1 MGSNVVAEEGNSAT
15 NTLRFRIIIATLIFS
30 SLQSVLVVQA
40 QFSIDPEGLTL
51 KRFRLVFIFA
61 FATILLTAS
70 NGLTTNAVGPQEGH
84 GKEHGFSVRQYE
96 QFHHVLHPL
105 QHDALPKKDFRRIR
119 AKSALLTKRGKA
131 IVNLGVPRGTSDENR
146 KEFTK
151 ELKKFNGA
159 LAKFRANARR
169 GTDAQLEASYSAVHD
184 SFEMLVAMLPRG

>member
-1 MGSNVVAEEGNSAT
+1 M
-15 NTLRFRIIIATLIFS
+15 
-30 SLQSVLVVQA
+30 QA
-40 QFSIDPEGLTL
+40 QFLIDPEGLTL

-61 FATILLTAS
+61 FVTIFVTAS
-70 NGLTTNAVGPQEGH
+70 LSNVWATTAANPQEGH
-84 GKEHGFSVRQYE
+84 GKKHGFSVRQYE
-96 QFHHVLHPL
+96 DFHDVLHPL
-105 QHDALPKKDFRRIR
+105 QHDALPRKDFRRIR

-159 LAKFRANARR
+159 LAKFRADARR
-169 GTDAQLEASYSAVHD
+169 GTDVQLEASYSAVHD